1 LLISLSNILDREKE
15 YKQSMEKM
23 IEHNNQVKSQF
34 ENYDEIKNN
43 FYKEIIGDM
52 ENNNKNDLNT

>member
-1 LLISLSNILDREKE
+1 
-15 YKQSMEKM
+15 MEKM